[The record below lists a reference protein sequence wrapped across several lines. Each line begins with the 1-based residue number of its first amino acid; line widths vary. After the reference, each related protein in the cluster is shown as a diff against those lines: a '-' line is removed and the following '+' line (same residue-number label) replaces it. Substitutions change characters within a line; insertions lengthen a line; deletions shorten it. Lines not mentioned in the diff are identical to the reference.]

1 LGEDRGWEAAMK
13 EDTLE
18 NIAQR
23 LEMPYVP
30 LARETTE
37 ERIADALEYI
47 AYRLYKIDA
56 KLDANINR

>member
-1 LGEDRGWEAAMK
+1 MK
-13 EDTLE
+13 EDTAD

-30 LARETTE
+30 LGKETIE

-47 AYRLYKIDA
+47 AYRLYKIDS
-56 KLDANINR
+56 KLEANINR

>member
-1 LGEDRGWEAAMK
+1 MK
-13 EDTLE
+13 EGTAD

-30 LARETTE
+30 LAKETTG

-47 AYRLYKIDA
+47 AYQLYKIDA
-56 KLDANINR
+56 KLEAKLNQ